1 MSVHRVVAVYD
12 NLLAKIATNTT
23 KGHPPGCC
31 FVSICYVHTYDMLR
45 SRWWVG
51 VFTWLLHV

>member
-23 KGHPPGCC
+23 KVQPPGCC
-31 FVSICYVHTYDMLR
+31 FLSIC
-45 SRWWVG
+45 
-51 VFTWLLHV
+51 